1 MSENKKDK
9 SAEFTRDKSAF
20 AKGGSEKGIAS
31 QKAQHKHSGK
41 HQPRDANDTSRDVQK
56 KEQSEPFGQNVQKSG
71 QSAKRRNKKQYQK
84 QDTLGYS
91 ENPSAE
97 QKNLKFENMDADSK
111 GKSDFSQENNTF
123 TEDCDTEQE
132 EHQQKDD
139 SHRRDTY
146 HQSQKKGKY
155 HRREYQ
161 NRERTKQS
169 DFERDFQRKDKTFTE
184 GAEPEFH
191 GSKKLDRLQSKAE
204 KAGKKTEAARKKIPK
219 KKEYSFESV
228 FDEKTGKAK
237 YVLTAVEKEKQFKP
251 DSPVKVVAGRVG
263 AEYSNFAHGKV
274 AEVEKENS
282 AVEGAHKTEQTTED
296 VYHFVKRNHKSRL
309 QRKKEKVAT
318 LEKKQ
323 FKKEVNFRYQKFLE
337 ENPEMQEQTL
347 KKQMQKR
354 LQKQRIKRE
363 YARARRA
370 GQAVKNTKEAAAK
383 SANFITKVAK
393 KIQEIASR
401 NVSLLVT
408 IGIFALLLIMIM
420 TAI

>member
-31 QKAQHKHSGK
+31 QKAQHKHSEK

-97 QKNLKFENMDADSK
+97 QKNLKSENMDADSK

-139 SHRRDTY
+139 YHRRDTY

-296 VYHFVKRNHKSRL
+296 VYHFVKRNHKSGL

-363 YARARRA
+363 YARARR
-370 GQAVKNTKEAAAK
+370 
-383 SANFITKVAK
+383 
-393 KIQEIASR
+393 
-401 NVSLLVT
+401 
-408 IGIFALLLIMIM
+408 
-420 TAI
+420 